1 MHEPTRLV
9 FGKEIIKLADKRD
22 FVICN
27 ADTKNCGIENFG
39 KLYPNREFSIG
50 IAEQNLI
57 ATAAGLASCGHKVFV
72 STYAV
77 FASLRACEQIRTYIC
92 HTNFN
97 VTILGT
103 HVGLQTGKDGAS
115 HIAIEDI
122 SIMRALPN
130 MTIIEPSDNVAA
142 VKAAHLAVD
151 FNGPLYVRLHFAPSP
166 IIHDPEKYEMILG
179 KANVIREYG
188 DDVTFMVSGVLL
200 SKVIEAAD
208 ILKEQG
214 IYATILEFHTLKPI
228 DKNAIIK
235 AAKKTKAIVTVEDH
249 TILGGLGS
257 IVSEIVG
264 ENCPTIIK
272 RIGIQDQF
280 GESGDPELQYAKNK
294 MTVKDMVDAAKYVI
308 ANKVG

>member
-9 FGKEIIKLADKRD
+9 FGKEIVRLAAEKD
-22 FVICN
+22 FIICN
-27 ADTKNCGIENFG
+27 ADTKNCGFENFG

-57 ATAAGLASCGHKVFV
+57 ATASGLASCGHKVFV

-77 FASLRACEQIRTYIC
+77 FASLRACEQIRTYVC
-92 HTNFN
+92 HTKFN

-115 HIAIEDI
+115 HIAVEDI

-142 VKAAHLAVD
+142 VKAARIAVD
-151 FNGPLYVRLHFAPSP
+151 FTGPLYVRLHFGPSP
-166 IIHDPEKYEMILG
+166 IIHDPDKYEMILG

-188 DDVTFMVSGVLL
+188 NDLTFMVSGILL

-208 ILKEQG
+208 ILREQG
-214 IYATILEFHTLKPI
+214 INATILEFHTLKPI
-228 DKNAIIK
+228 DEQAIID
-235 AAKKTKAIVTVEDH
+235 AAVKTRAIVTVEDH

-257 IVSEIVG
+257 MVSEIVS
-264 ENCPTIIK
+264 ENIPTIVK
-272 RIGIQDQF
+272 RIGIRDRF

-294 MTVKDMVDAAKYVI
+294 MTVKDMVEAAKYVVSHK
-308 ANKVG
+308 A